1 MWPLPLR
8 TRCPRGRAR
17 TPPISESRQPPHGG
31 SRRRPLTGSGSSK
44 RAPGRGS
51 RKGAPGR
58 AAGSRGRPP
67 ASRASWARVAR
78 FWGGSRRPGSLCA
91 PSPCAGCCAKT
102 STRVT
107 PSASFLPTSTQGRG
121 LHPPSRVRK
130 QARRGEARPGGRKW
144 AVVAG
149 TLQAWPSASWR
160 VEAQDRRVAGS
171 PARPGRPDP
180 VRARDFVT
188 GADRRVAPQKWA
200 LGPPLRRP
208 SCATFGDR
216 GPPALVDLLSSAAPG
231 GRSSCSLV
239 P

>member
-1 MWPLPLR
+1 M
-8 TRCPRGRAR
+8 
-17 TPPISESRQPPHGG
+17 
-31 SRRRPLTGSGSSK
+31 
-44 RAPGRGS
+44 
-51 RKGAPGR
+51 
-58 AAGSRGRPP
+58 
-67 ASRASWARVAR
+67 
-78 FWGGSRRPGSLCA
+78 
-91 PSPCAGCCAKT
+91 
-102 STRVT
+102 
-107 PSASFLPTSTQGRG
+107 
-121 LHPPSRVRK
+121 
-130 QARRGEARPGGRKW
+130 
-144 AVVAG
+144 AG

-171 PARPGRPDP
+171 PARPGRPDS